1 MKDKQRI
8 FNFLIDD
15 LIKLKKDIKENNN
28 QEIEIFFNYWN
39 QHINI
44 LNDFGLNTSLLTN
57 KTINQ

>member
-1 MKDKQRI
+1 MNTSEEKQRM

-28 QEIEIFFNYWN
+28 EEIEVFFSYWN

-44 LNDFGLNTSLLTN
+44 LNEFGSKTN
-57 KTINQ
+57 HIKQN